1 MDFTGNKSHSVKMN
15 MQNQKKKLADVRKAL
30 SSQQMTVRQTVAT
43 RGGDNTEVYPWID
56 NPGG

>member
-1 MDFTGNKSHSVKMN
+1 MN

-30 SSQQMTVRQTVAT
+30 SSQQMTVRHTVAT